1 MALFYVKN
9 DAPFIPEKINPE
21 LSRLAKAIVKTCRL
35 SFKHQLKTTGIN
47 NAMKSGDTLQMHD
60 MLQKVLENQAVL
72 KQPVVRNGS
81 KATVG
86 YQPEVWKS
94 WEQEEKQ

>member
-1 MALFYVKN
+1 MI
-9 DAPFIPEKINPE
+9 DPD
-21 LSRLAKAIVKTCRL
+21 CRDKDL
-35 SFKHQLKTTGIN
+35 LVLIKYI
-47 NAMKSGDTLQMHD
+47 AAEDR
-60 MLQKVLENQAVL
+60 LQKVLENQAVL

>member
-1 MALFYVKN
+1 MQILIRNGRVL
-9 DAPFIPEKINPE
+9 DPESGTDRVTDLLIEEGKDL
-21 LSRLAKAIVKTCRL
+21 LSLIKYIAAEDR
-35 SFKHQLKTTGIN
+35 
-47 NAMKSGDTLQMHD
+47 
-60 MLQKVLENQAVL
+60 LQKVLENQAVL

-86 YQPEVWKS
+86 YQPEVWKR